1 VKVRYRKRSRLHGLG
16 ADRPLSETFGGKL
29 WEWWH
34 PEARRAEY
42 DLSSG
47 TGRTVTPPGGDVTLG
62 DVLDTAATNT
72 LDAAKAAGDYGRVAL
87 GYLKI
92 ALIGGAVLYGFHLLT
107 EWQRKRK
114 G

>member
-1 VKVRYRKRSRLHGLG
+1 MRGLG
-16 ADRPLSETFGGKL
+16 ADKPISDTFGGRV
-29 WEWWH
+29 WEWLH
-34 PEARRAEY
+34 PGQRAAEY
-42 DLSSG
+42 DLQSG
-47 TGRTVTPPGGDVTLG
+47 AGRTVTPPGGDVTFG

-107 EWQRKRK
+107 EWQRKKR